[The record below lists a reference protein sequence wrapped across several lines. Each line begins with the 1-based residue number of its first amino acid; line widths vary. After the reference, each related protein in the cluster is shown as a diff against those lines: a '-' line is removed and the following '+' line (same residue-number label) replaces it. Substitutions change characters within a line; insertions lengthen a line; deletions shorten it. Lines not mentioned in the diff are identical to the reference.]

1 MTPPQPPSFDS
12 ANSTTTLAPLASAT
26 NEGLYL
32 PLWRTRGGRWLI
44 VNLALL
50 GMLLLGLGV
59 LFSAQR
65 MMNEILMLLGA
76 YNFTFILLFWV
87 MFVDGLLNYASRF
100 LANYWKMPEWR
111 IPRGV
116 SVVIAYMFILVVI
129 LYVSISVIPEL
140 SSQAKGLQMLLGKTS
155 HKIDVMLYQLQRS
168 LQLEIPASVKT
179 HLITVRRDLI
189 SGLFSLGSQSITP
202 LVYIVMGQLISLYL
216 LFDGAKLTQ
225 FVQVLL
231 PHTRRNR
238 LSRGLVLSQV
248 LMYRVMK
255 AYTLQALL
263 SGLLSLA
270 VFKLLGLPYAGL
282 LAFLYAL
289 LCFVPVLGTW
299 LGLVIPAMVFI
310 AQLAIM
316 KLFTLVVLFGTYHL
330 FRSRFLNPILFD
342 KRYRLHPLIVLLLLQ
357 ISIDIAGLW
366 GILMLIPLSVL
377 VVTANR
383 LFSPSRSTGG

>member
-1 MTPPQPPSFDS
+1 MTTQQPTSQPGD
-12 ANSTTTLAPLASAT
+12 TTAVTAAVQ
-26 NEGLYL
+26 EGGLYL

-44 VNLALL
+44 LNLALL
-50 GMLLLGLGV
+50 GVLLLSLGV

-87 MFVDGLLNYASRF
+87 MFVDGLLNRTSHW
-100 LANYWKMPEWR
+100 LAHYWKMPEWR

-116 SVVIAYMFILVVI
+116 SVVIAYAFILLVI
-129 LYVSISVIPEL
+129 VYVSISVIPEL
-140 SSQAKGLQMLLGKTS
+140 SSQAKGLQILLGKTS

-168 LQLEIPASVKT
+168 LQLEVPASVKN
-179 HLITVRRDLI
+179 HLITMRRDLI

-202 LVYIVMGQLISLYL
+202 LIYIVMGQLISLYL

-255 AYTLQALL
+255 AYTIQALL
-263 SGLLSLA
+263 SGLLSFA
-270 VFKLLGLPYAGL
+270 VFKALGLPYAGL

-289 LCFVPVLGTW
+289 LCFVPVLGNW
-299 LGLVIPAMVFI
+299 LGLIIPAMVFI
-310 AQLAIM
+310 AQLAIF
-316 KLFTLVVLFGTYHL
+316 KLFTLVVVFGTYHL
-330 FRSRFLNPILFD
+330 FRSRFLSPMLFD

-357 ISIDIAGLW
+357 VCIDIAGLW

-377 VVTANR
+377 VVTTNR
-383 LFSPSRSTGG
+383 LFSPTRLTGIK

>member
-1 MTPPQPPSFDS
+1 MTTPQPHSNNAEITPPPSY
-12 ANSTTTLAPLASAT
+12 PHG
-26 NEGLYL
+26 EGVYQ

-50 GMLLLGLGV
+50 GVLLLSLGI

-87 MFVDGLLNYASRF
+87 MFVDGLLNKVSSG
-100 LANYWKMPEWR
+100 LAKYWGTSLWR

-116 SVVIAYMFILVVI
+116 SVVIAYVCIAVI
-129 LYVSISVIPEL
+129 IIYISISVIPEL
-140 SSQAKGLQMLLGKTS
+140 SSQAKGLQVLLGKTS
-155 HKIDVMLYQLQRS
+155 HKLDVMLYQLQRS
-168 LQLEIPASVKT
+168 LQLEVPASVKT
-179 HLITVRRDLI
+179 HLVSIRQDLI
-189 SGLFSLGSQSITP
+189 TGLFSLGSQSITP
-202 LVYIVMGQLISLYL
+202 LIYIVMGQLISLYL

-225 FVQVLL
+225 FIQVLL

-255 AYTLQALL
+255 AYTIQALL
-263 SGLLSLA
+263 AGMLSFA
-270 VFKLLGLPYAGL
+270 VFKALGLPYAGL

-289 LCFVPVLGTW
+289 LCFVPVLGNW
-299 LGLVIPAMVFI
+299 LGLILPAMVFI
-310 AQLAIM
+310 GQLAM
-316 KLFTLVVLFGTYHL
+316 FKLFTLVVVFGTYHL
-330 FRSRFLNPILFD
+330 FRSRFLSPMLFD

-357 ISIDIAGLW
+357 VCIDVAGLW

-377 VVTANR
+377 VVTTNR
-383 LFSPSRSTGG
+383 LFTARSSAR